1 MKLTGLILRP
11 CSGQAPGVSLLLE
24 RNSSE
29 AVPPFCAFLRRRI
42 KKPLRASIRA

>member
-1 MKLTGLILRP
+1 MKLTGIILRP

-29 AVPPFCAFLRRRI
+29 AVPLFPRLKSLGFSA
-42 KKPLRASIRA
+42 